1 LVFSKPL
8 FIFTSKRQ
16 NTNDHSSANPLLKS
30 QQTNRLCEIKNNKNL
45 DACILHRVRCLL
57 RPEQCHQN

>member
-1 LVFSKPL
+1 FSKPL

-30 QQTNRLCEIKNNKNL
+30 QLNRLSEIKNNKNL
-45 DACILHRVRCLL
+45 GARILHRLSYLL